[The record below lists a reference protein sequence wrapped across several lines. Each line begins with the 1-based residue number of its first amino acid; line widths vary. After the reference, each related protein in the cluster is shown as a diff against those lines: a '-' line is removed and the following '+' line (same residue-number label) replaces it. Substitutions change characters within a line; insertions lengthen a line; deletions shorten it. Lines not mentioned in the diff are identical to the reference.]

1 MLNSGKVIR
10 IDYEVLRKLQLKAS
24 ELDIPFSSAN
34 NMMRIVL
41 GLEPLKGMR
50 HQPKNV
56 IG

>member
-1 MLNSGKVIR
+1 MAGKVIR

-56 IG
+56 R